1 MKSVILKTVAAAV
14 LCAGSVSAFAVTNYT
29 LTNSASNE
37 PSVTGWTASNNGANI
52 SKTSVGYWNGS
63 GIGVGTDPYSR
74 DYPQHSLD
82 NYSGFEVAMLSFDE
96 AIRLETVTA
105 NWWQNDSDIF
115 VLAYTGAG
123 TPTNAAGTSLTGGT
137 FSNLTSSGWT
147 LIGNYSNIGTNT
159 VNLGTTSGTFE
170 NTYSSFWLIGAGG
183 FAAGSGVNSGDVRNG
198 STVGFNTCSGSGGSK
213 VCGKY
218 DYVKVASVGG
228 TIKPPT
234 PPSNVSEPGS
244 LALAGLALV
253 GMMGLRRR
261 KQA

>member
-37 PSVTGWTASNNGANI
+37 PLVTGWKASNNGSSI
-52 SKTSVGYWNGS
+52 YKTSVGYWIGS
-63 GIGVGTDPYSR
+63 GIGVGGESSSDG
-74 DYPQHSLD
+74 QHALD
-82 NYSGFEVAMLSFDE
+82 NYNGFEVAMLSFDE
-96 AIRLETVTA
+96 AIRLETVKA
-105 NWWQNDSDIF
+105 NWTQTDSDIF